1 MNRKHVTA
9 IAAALIAL
17 SATQVFAADGPKT
30 REQVKAEL
38 AEAIRTGNMPA
49 HDESGRLLNQVYP
62 ERYAT
67 PINQAGKSRAEVQA
81 ELTEAIRTGD
91 VVAHGET
98 GEKLKDLNPGAYPTS
113 RTVNAQA
120 AGQANTVR

>member
-17 SATQVFAADGPKT
+17 SASQVFAADGPKT

-49 HDESGRLLNQVYP
+49 HDESGRLLNQVHP

-67 PINQAGKSRAEVQA
+67 PIAQAGKSRTEVRAEPA
-81 ELTEAIRTGD
+81 EAIRTGD
-91 VVAHGET
+91 VAAHGEVS
-98 GEKLKDLNPGAYPTS
+98 EKLKDLNPGAYPTS
-113 RTVNAQA
+113 RAFNAQA
-120 AGQANTVR
+120 AGQVNTAH

>member
-62 ERYAT
+62 ERYTT

-120 AGQANTVR
+120 AGKANTVR

>member
-62 ERYAT
+62 ERYAA
-67 PINQAGKSRAEVQA
+67 PLAQAGKSRAEVQA

-91 VVAHGET
+91 VVAHGEA

-120 AGQANTVR
+120 AGQANAVR